1 MLSPTDC
8 VKFNALLTQD
18 VIETS
23 RLDNFQ
29 NIKNFNKNRIKHWG
43 ELNTW
48 ISNRFNLNKHLAMG
62 RVVEENKKR
71 K

>member
-1 MLSPTDC
+1 MLFLK
-8 VKFNALLTQD
+8 VTQD
-18 VIETS
+18 VIKTS

-43 ELNTW
+43 ELNTL

-62 RVVEENKKR
+62 RVVGKK
-71 K
+71 KKVIIDS